1 MEWGFVFLTI
11 LIGLATVAQG
21 GLNKSIGSA
30 VDLNLAVLLNSALVL
45 VISGSFY
52 FIARL
57 IPEHVSP
64 IFVPQPV
71 DAQKVAPLI
80 WKIILPGLCG
90 FCIVIGIP
98 WAMTKLGALKVFL
111 FMIGS
116 QLIFSSLWDYVVE
129 GIPFTTRRI
138 LGAAITLVGAAIAL
152 L

>member
-1 MEWGFVFLTI
+1 MEWGFIFLTI
-11 LIGLATVAQG
+11 FVGLATVLQAG
-21 GLNKSIGSA
+21 INRSIGTA
-30 VDLNLAVLLNSALVL
+30 MDLNLAVFLNSAMVL

-52 FIARL
+52 FVARL
-57 IPEHVSP
+57 IPERMSP
-64 IFVPQPV
+64 LFSPQPV
-71 DAQKVAPLI
+71 DASKLASLG

-90 FCIVIGIP
+90 FCIVVGIP

-129 GIPFTTRRI
+129 GIPFTTKRI
-138 LGAAITLVGAAIAL
+138 LGALITLVGASIAL